1 MTAYV
6 SYCEAS
12 LEDGVLVAH
21 LGSGPAD
28 EIIARSG
35 TDPSIRICVREPSDD
50 SVRFRAR
57 CGVATL
63 TPDGL
68 VPLLPSDPTELRGAW
83 ARLLPVGTHIWAI
96 LRQAHNDGRLDGAI
110 FTGAGWLKVDGDVL
124 ESTNS
129 DTARAA
135 LADSALAPPQATV
148 FVRLGGR
155 PEEVTQLL
163 ALLDADLGRADD

>member
-1 MTAYV
+1 MRAYV

-12 LEDGVLVAH
+12 LEDGVLLAH

-28 EIIARSG
+28 EIIARSH

-68 VPLLPSDPTELRGAW
+68 VPLPPSDPTELRGAW
-83 ARLLPVGTHIWAI
+83 ARLLPVGTHVWAI
-96 LRQAHNDGRLDGAI
+96 LRQAHNDGRLNGAI
-110 FTGAGWLKVDGDVL
+110 FTGTGWLKVDGDVL
-124 ESTNS
+124 ESTDS

-135 LADSALAPPQATV
+135 LAESTFASPEAA

-155 PEEVTQLL
+155 PEEVVQVL
-163 ALLDADLGRADD
+163 ALLDADLGQVAER